1 MEFIID
7 TVNLEEIK
15 EAVEYLPIV
24 GVTSNPSIVKK
35 TNPQNFFKHMKE
47 IRKIIGQER
56 SLHIQVISK
65 DCDTIIKEAHRILKE
80 VDDKVYI
87 KVPVSYEGIKAIK
100 LLKEEG
106 INVTATAVYDLM
118 QAYMALEAKADYIAP
133 YVNRIGNLGADPFE
147 LINELS
153 NRIIMDGYESKIV
166 AASFKGVQ
174 QVKDALNNGAQA
186 VTVPVEVLKQI
197 FANPNIEKAVKEA
210 DLVIGS
216 VLIPGKAAPKIFKK
230 KYLKEMKP
238 GAVFVDVAV
247 DQGGCGET
255 TKVTY
260 HDDPIF
266 IEDGVVHYCVGN
278 MPGAVPRTSTIALTN
293 ATVSYGLQIANK
305 GLEQA
310 CKDNEVIYSAINTY
324 DGKLTCKNVADSFDC
339 YEYVDIKTIC

>member
-35 TNPQNFFKHMKE
+35 TNPQDFFKHMKE

-133 YVNRIGNLGADPFE
+133 YVNRIGNLGADAFE

-174 QVKDALNNGAQA
+174 QVKDALNNGSQA

-197 FANPNIEKAVKEA
+197 FANPNIEKAVNDFNQDWYSMYGDNIGIC
-210 DLVIGS
+210 DL
-216 VLIPGKAAPKIFKK
+216 K
-230 KYLKEMKP
+230 
-238 GAVFVDVAV
+238 
-247 DQGGCGET
+247 
-255 TKVTY
+255 
-260 HDDPIF
+260 
-266 IEDGVVHYCVGN
+266 
-278 MPGAVPRTSTIALTN
+278 
-293 ATVSYGLQIANK
+293 
-305 GLEQA
+305 
-310 CKDNEVIYSAINTY
+310 
-324 DGKLTCKNVADSFDC
+324 
-339 YEYVDIKTIC
+339 

>member
-35 TNPQNFFKHMKE
+35 TNPQIFFKHMKE

-65 DCDTIIKEAHRILKE
+65 DYDTIIKEAHRILKE
-80 VDDKVYI
+80 VEDKVYI

-174 QVKDALNNGAQA
+174 QVKDALNNGAQE

-197 FANPNIEKAVKEA
+197 FANPNIEKAVN
-210 DLVIGS
+210 DFNQDWYSMYGDYIG
-216 VLIPGKAAPKIFKK
+216 I
-230 KYLKEMKP
+230 
-238 GAVFVDVAV
+238 
-247 DQGGCGET
+247 C
-255 TKVTY
+255 
-260 HDDPIF
+260 
-266 IEDGVVHYCVGN
+266 
-278 MPGAVPRTSTIALTN
+278 
-293 ATVSYGLQIANK
+293 
-305 GLEQA
+305 
-310 CKDNEVIYSAINTY
+310 
-324 DGKLTCKNVADSFDC
+324 
-339 YEYVDIKTIC
+339 DIKD

>member
-35 TNPQNFFKHMKE
+35 TNPQDFFKHMKE

-65 DCDTIIKEAHRILKE
+65 DCDTIIKEAHRISKE

-133 YVNRIGNLGADPFE
+133 YVNRIGNLGADAFE

-197 FANPNIEKAVKEA
+197 FANPNIEKAVNDFNQDWYSMYGDNIGIC
-210 DLVIGS
+210 DL
-216 VLIPGKAAPKIFKK
+216 
-230 KYLKEMKP
+230 
-238 GAVFVDVAV
+238 
-247 DQGGCGET
+247 
-255 TKVTY
+255 
-260 HDDPIF
+260 
-266 IEDGVVHYCVGN
+266 
-278 MPGAVPRTSTIALTN
+278 
-293 ATVSYGLQIANK
+293 
-305 GLEQA
+305 
-310 CKDNEVIYSAINTY
+310 KD
-324 DGKLTCKNVADSFDC
+324 
-339 YEYVDIKTIC
+339 

>member
-35 TNPQNFFKHMKE
+35 TNPQDFFKHMKE

-80 VDDKVYI
+80 IDDKVYI

-166 AASFKGVQ
+166 ASSFKGVQ

-197 FANPNIEKAVKEA
+197 FANPNIEKAVNDFNQDWYSMYGDNIGIC
-210 DLVIGS
+210 DL
-216 VLIPGKAAPKIFKK
+216 
-230 KYLKEMKP
+230 
-238 GAVFVDVAV
+238 
-247 DQGGCGET
+247 
-255 TKVTY
+255 
-260 HDDPIF
+260 
-266 IEDGVVHYCVGN
+266 
-278 MPGAVPRTSTIALTN
+278 
-293 ATVSYGLQIANK
+293 
-305 GLEQA
+305 
-310 CKDNEVIYSAINTY
+310 KD
-324 DGKLTCKNVADSFDC
+324 
-339 YEYVDIKTIC
+339 

>member
-35 TNPQNFFKHMKE
+35 TNPQDFFKHMKE

-80 VDDKVYI
+80 IDDKVYI

-100 LLKEEG
+100 ILKAEG

-197 FANPNIEKAVKEA
+197 FANPNIEKAVNDFNQDWYSMYGDNIGIC
-210 DLVIGS
+210 DL
-216 VLIPGKAAPKIFKK
+216 
-230 KYLKEMKP
+230 
-238 GAVFVDVAV
+238 
-247 DQGGCGET
+247 
-255 TKVTY
+255 
-260 HDDPIF
+260 
-266 IEDGVVHYCVGN
+266 
-278 MPGAVPRTSTIALTN
+278 
-293 ATVSYGLQIANK
+293 
-305 GLEQA
+305 
-310 CKDNEVIYSAINTY
+310 KD
-324 DGKLTCKNVADSFDC
+324 
-339 YEYVDIKTIC
+339 